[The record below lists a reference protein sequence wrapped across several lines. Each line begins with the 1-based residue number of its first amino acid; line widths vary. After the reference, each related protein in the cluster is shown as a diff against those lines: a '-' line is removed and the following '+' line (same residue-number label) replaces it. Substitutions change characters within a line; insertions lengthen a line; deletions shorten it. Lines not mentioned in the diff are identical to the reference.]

1 MKTKRRPT
9 IGDDPLAALIPA
21 KASKP
26 PSLGKAAPKPDAKS
40 PRPSD
45 VVRKTDR
52 VTYNVHVDL
61 IAETRNAVLSLGG
74 HPLRLTLAALVESA
88 LRRELERLRKAHNG
102 GKPFKGPGTALKGGR
117 PLR

>member
-1 MKTKRRPT
+1 MKKRRPT

-26 PSLGKAAPKPDAKS
+26 PSRGKAAPKPDAKS
-40 PRPSD
+40 PRPSAG
-45 VVRKTDR
+45 RKTDR
-52 VTYNVHVDL
+52 VTYNVQVDL